1 MSHGKCSEPC
11 LYHQPPRNPRLQGL
25 AGSGGPHTL
34 PPPTTPTGPCPAGFP
49 SAGGGGCG
57 NGGGLPADHLLSKR
71 SGLGMARSIS
81 DTTLRKAALHLNL
94 SQSVLP
100 SFTSLQQ
107 FKVTYHILSLLSPP
121 TPLPPPPGNVQ
132 YIIRG
137 TLSGTENRHACCMFI
152 QHKCQ
157 FQYFDVLGGG
167 YLCV

>member
-121 TPLPPPPGNVQ
+121 TPRPPPQEMFSISSGGPSPGQ
-132 YIIRG
+132 K
-137 TLSGTENRHACCMFI
+137 TDTPAACLFSINASFNILMFW
-152 QHKCQ
+152 
-157 FQYFDVLGGG
+157 GGG